1 MSQKDFAIGYATTPG
16 VSSEGQHAAH
26 LSMEL
31 EYNNQVV
38 WVAVLASSDGMMPD
52 GGAASQYVVSQIYNG
67 LTQSAQPIAARLRE
81 SIYRANL
88 ELIGAAGATSNVER
102 PLVSVLVVAVTNNI
116 LHAAYVGNIVAHLWQ
131 DGVTFPLTANHPQYA
146 SNAARLGINNQERL
160 GRYPDMPIHGTL
172 VEQMIRSD
180 MPPMAQERFRMCD
193 FLALKKE
200 SLLVLS
206 PKEIDSNDIGDAI
219 VRNGSS
225 ADPNVLANNLVMSPT
240 IVGSA
245 DDVTAIVLRAPE
257 QITRKVAVS
266 GRLISALFGFVL
278 FAGTFGGLLF
288 AFPEL
293 SNRLRITA
301 PSTPIVDPLIADAS
315 GTDTEQGNA
324 VGSATT
330 VAEVATE
337 TATSLPSATP
347 EATATPT
354 AKVVTATE
362 SPTET
367 ESPNAEEVEEDE
379 PDLSLTV
386 NINAEDI
393 VALAPTVVLT
403 ETTTETPSSTS
414 TLAPTASPTEEA
426 TETSTSTSVPT
437 ETPTEAPT
445 EAPTETVTE
454 TPTSSPTATASSTP
468 SPTATTTFTPLPTAT
483 ALPTDTPTPRP
494 TATKP
499 TSDIKSLQLV
509 SPPDNTQSGGR
520 QKFEWTFWGTL
531 APGQKF
537 EVIFWEEGHDA
548 LKDGF
553 GIAGATS
560 NTRLSVDLDRL
571 NRQLPLFRG
580 GVTYQWGV
588 LLVTEN
594 PYSRLALLSGARTFI
609 YSDQSGS
616 SAPDKAGE

>member
-1 MSQKDFAIGYATTPG
+1 MSQKDLAIGYATTPG
-16 VSSEGQHAAH
+16 VSSDGQHAAH
-26 LSMEL
+26 LTMEL

-38 WVAVLASSDGMMPD
+38 WVAVLAASDGMMPD

-81 SIYRANL
+81 SIYRSNL
-88 ELIGAAGATSNVER
+88 ELIGAAGATSDVER
-102 PLVSVLVVAVTNNI
+102 PLVSVLVVAITNNI

-160 GRYPDMPIHGTL
+160 GRYPDMPIYSTL
-172 VEQMIRSD
+172 VEQMIRTD
-180 MPPMAQERFRMCD
+180 MPPMAEERFRMCD
-193 FLALKKE
+193 FIALKKE

-206 PKEIDSNDIGDAI
+206 PKEIDSNDIGDAV

-225 ADPNVLANNLVMSPT
+225 ADLNILANNLVMSPA

-257 QITRKVAVS
+257 QIKRKVAVS
-266 GRLISALFGFVL
+266 GRLISALFGFIL

-301 PSTPIVDPLIADAS
+301 PSTPIADPLIVDSS
-315 GTDTEQGNA
+315 GTDTNQGNA
-324 VGSATT
+324 IGSAAT
-330 VAEVATE
+330 VAELATE
-337 TATSLPSATP
+337 TATPLPSPTPESTATP
-347 EATATPT
+347 ITKVATAT
-354 AKVVTATE
+354 K

-367 ESPNAEEVEEDE
+367 QTPDAELDEEAE

-386 NINAEDI
+386 NINADDI
-393 VALAPTVVLT
+393 VALAPTVALT
-403 ETTTETPSSTS
+403 ETSTETPLPTS
-414 TLAPTASPTEEA
+414 TVTPTALPSQVA
-426 TETSTSTSVPT
+426 TETSTF
-437 ETPTEAPT
+437 TPVPT
-445 EAPTETVTE
+445 EAPTETSTA
-454 TPTSSPTATASSTP
+454 SPTPSATFTP
-468 SPTATTTFTPLPTAT
+468 SPTATSTFTPPPTAT

-509 SPPDNTQSGGR
+509 SPPDNTKSGGR

-531 APGQKF
+531 APEQKF
-537 EVIFWEEGHDA
+537 EVVFWEEGGDA

-580 GVTYQWGV
+580 GITYQWGV

-594 PYSRLALLSGARTFI
+594 PYSRLAQLSGARTFT

-616 SAPDKAGE
+616 SAPDKADE